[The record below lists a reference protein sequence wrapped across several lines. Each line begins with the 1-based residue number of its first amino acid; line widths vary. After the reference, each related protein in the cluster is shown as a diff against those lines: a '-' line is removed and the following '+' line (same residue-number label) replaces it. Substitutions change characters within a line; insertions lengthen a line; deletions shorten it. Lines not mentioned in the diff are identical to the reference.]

1 MVAIESGK
9 ELTTVDHVGDV
20 DSEKQG
26 HATADSL
33 NHSKLVS
40 LVHDASVAAQQE
52 RQMLLW
58 TACKLYPKAILFS
71 MGLSLAVIMEGYDT
85 WLLGSLYG
93 VPSFS
98 KKFGEQTSAGSFTVT
113 AEWQSAL
120 TNGQASGQ
128 IIGLLIN
135 GIISD
140 RFGYRKTMAGSLV
153 LLTGLLFL
161 QFFAKDV
168 GMLTAAYVLCS
179 VPW

>member
-1 MVAIESGK
+1 MAAMEPATES
-9 ELTTVDHVGDV
+9 TTIDTLGNV
-20 DSEKQG
+20 DSEKQA
-26 HATADSL
+26 HATAGTL
-33 NHSKLVS
+33 NNPKLVS
-40 LVHDASVAAQQE
+40 LVSDAREAAQQE
-52 RQMLLW
+52 RLMPLW

-98 KKFGEQTSAGSFTVT
+98 KKFGKPTSTGSFTVT
-113 AEWQSAL
+113 AQWQSAL
-120 TNGQASGQ
+120 TNGQAAGQ

-140 RFGYRKTMAGSLV
+140 RFGYRKTMTGSLV
-153 LLTGLLFL
+153 VLTGLLFL